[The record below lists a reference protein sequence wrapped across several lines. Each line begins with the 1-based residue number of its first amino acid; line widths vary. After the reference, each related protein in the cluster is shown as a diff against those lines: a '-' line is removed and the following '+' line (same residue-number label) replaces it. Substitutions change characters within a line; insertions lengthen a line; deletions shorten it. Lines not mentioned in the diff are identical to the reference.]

1 MHDLLLDSWN
11 VKRLQDEL
19 PCSRHGPVTNVL
31 LWLEGYAVLVAV
43 LSMAYPTYTPDLMAY
58 MKRIIWAASN
68 FEGNAWVTYDACYHR
83 RAARTRSL
91 EWSVEDVTLAQEAF
105 AGRARA
111 IPQCSFCLSRIHA
124 SAESL
129 LAPEHS
135 DTPRQEGRPARQ
147 PARNLCGLYNAANG
161 NQCRYRF

>member
-1 MHDLLLDSWN
+1 
-11 VKRLQDEL
+11 
-19 PCSRHGPVTNVL
+19 
-31 LWLEGYAVLVAV
+31 VLVAV
-43 LSMAYPTYTPDLMAY
+43 LSMAYPTYTPDPMAY

-124 SAESL
+124 SAECL

-135 DTPRQEGRPARQ
+135 DTPRQEGPA
-147 PARNLCGLYNAANG
+147 AREEPVWPL
-161 NQCRYRF
+161 